1 MTGSGV
7 PKLYR
12 FVDNDD
18 RVLCEVI
25 AVTYEEACE
34 KAVSNSGS
42 KMPLKADFF
51 IEMLAGNEQAIK
63 RKRPRKHAFVAAI
76 KGTGLFGHFFS
87 KSGQ

>member
-1 MTGSGV
+1 MTGSGL

-25 AVTYEEACE
+25 AVTYEEAYE

-51 IEMLAGNEQAIK
+51 IETLDEKIK
-63 RKRPRKHAFVAAI
+63 KREWPRKHTLVTAI
-76 KGTGLFGHFFS
+76 MGTGLLAYLFS
-87 KSGQ
+87 KGSQ